1 MLRNT
6 SVATIAAPEFVNL
19 AEDALNPGISK
30 ADVKVLYLGENRN
43 GSFINKETAMKMSET
58 LRACPIVGAYRK
70 DIDDFG
76 DHGEIIHIENGE
88 ITFDCATVPYG
99 FVAPDA
105 KVWFKEFTDYDEFGN
120 TVNRE
125 YLMTTAYLWTGQYPE
140 IERCVKE
147 GMGQSMELDGKSID
161 GHWAENSESGIEFF
175 IINDA
180 SFTKLCVLGDGVE
193 PCFEGASVEAPNIS
207 DKFSKEGFTTTL
219 YNMMNELKFALAEN
233 ADAKDANAKDANA
246 ENANAKDAN
255 AENAEKTDDSE
266 SVVEETTEFAE
277 KAKEV
282 EEAAEEVEETVDEAV
297 DFAENAEESI
307 ESTESAEV
315 VEENLDQES
324 DFSANTEEEK
334 ESEEVVENTEES
346 ADNEFAE
353 KDAEIETLKSEIAS
367 LQEKYS
373 LLETEAE
380 ELRSYKAS
388 RISADKDALINKY
401 NMLSDDDKAEII
413 ANKDSYSYEEIE
425 SKLALLYVK
434 KNVDFDDQEEEI
446 PAPNEATLT
455 FGLST
460 ANGDA
465 EIDPII
471 ELLRDAANK

>member
-233 ADAKDANAKDANA
+233 A
-246 ENANAKDAN
+246 NAKDAN

-266 SVVEETTEFAE
+266 SAKEEETTDFAE
-277 KAKEV
+277 KQ
-282 EEAAEEVEETVDEAV
+282 EEVEETTDEAV

-334 ESEEVVENTEES
+334 ESEEEVKNSEES

-353 KDAEIETLKSEIAS
+353 KDAEIETLKSGIAS
-367 LQEKYS
+367 LQEKYT
-373 LLETEAE
+373 LLEAEAE

-401 NMLSDDDKAEII
+401 NMLSDDDKAEIV

-434 KNVDFDDQEEEI
+434 KNVDFDDQEEEV
-446 PAPNEATLT
+446 PVSNEATLT

>member
-147 GMGQSMELDGKSID
+147 GMGQSMELDGTSID

-233 ADAKDANAKDANA
+233 ADAKY
-246 ENANAKDAN
+246 AN

-266 SVVEETTEFAE
+266 SAKEEETAEFAE
-277 KAKEV
+277 NKE
-282 EEAAEEVEETVDEAV
+282 EEVEETADEAV
-297 DFAENAEESI
+297 EFAENAEEST

-353 KDAEIETLKSEIAS
+353 KDAEIKTLKSEIAS
-367 LQEKYS
+367 LQEKYA

-401 NMLSDDDKAEII
+401 NMLSDDDKAEIV

-434 KNVDFDDQEEEI
+434 KNVDFDDQEEEV

>member
-207 DKFSKEGFTTTL
+207 DKFSKENFTTTL

-233 ADAKDANAKDANA
+233 V
-246 ENANAKDAN
+246 
-255 AENAEKTDDSE
+255 EKTDDSE
-266 SVVEETTEFAE
+266 SAKKEETTEFAE
-277 KAKEV
+277 KA
-282 EEAAEEVEETVDEAV
+282 EEVEETAGKAV
-297 DFAENAEESI
+297 EFAENAEEST
-307 ESTESAEV
+307 ESTETAEA

-324 DFSANTEEEK
+324 DFSANTEEEN
-334 ESEEVVENTEES
+334 ESEEEVENTEES

-373 LLETEAE
+373 LLEAEAE

-434 KNVDFDDQEEEI
+434 KNVDFDDQEEEV
-446 PAPNEATLT
+446 PVSNEATLT

>member
-147 GMGQSMELDGKSID
+147 GMGQSMELDGASID

-233 ADAKDANAKDANA
+233 ADAKDADAKDA
-246 ENANAKDAN
+246 D

-266 SVVEETTEFAE
+266 SAKEEETTDFAE
-277 KAKEV
+277 KQ
-282 EEAAEEVEETVDEAV
+282 EEVEEIADS
-297 DFAENAEESI
+297 AEKAEEEST

-353 KDAEIETLKSEIAS
+353 KDAEIDTLKSEIAS

-434 KNVDFDDQEEEI
+434 KNVDFDDQDEE
-446 PAPNEATLT
+446 APISNEATLT

>member
-161 GHWAENSESGIEFF
+161 GHWAENFESGIEFF

-233 ADAKDANAKDANA
+233 ADAKDANA
-246 ENANAKDAN
+246 
-255 AENAEKTDDSE
+255 ENAEKTDDSE

-277 KAKEV
+277 KT
-282 EEAAEEVEETVDEAV
+282 EEVEETTEEAET
-297 DFAENAEESI
+297 FAEKEE
-307 ESTESAEV
+307 ETDDVA
-315 VEENLDQES
+315 EENLDQES

-434 KNVDFDDQEEEI
+434 KNVDFDDQEEEV
-446 PAPNEATLT
+446 PVSNEATLT

>member
-105 KVWFKEFTDYDEFGN
+105 KVWFKEFADYDEFGN

-233 ADAKDANAKDANA
+233 A
-246 ENANAKDAN
+246 
-255 AENAEKTDDSE
+255 EKTDDSE
-266 SVVEETTEFAE
+266 SAKEEETTDFAE
-277 KAKEV
+277 KQE
-282 EEAAEEVEETVDEAV
+282 EEVEETANEAV
-297 DFAENAEESI
+297 EFAENAEEST

-434 KNVDFDDQEEEI
+434 KNVDFDDQEEEV
-446 PAPNEATLT
+446 PVSNEATLT

>member
-105 KVWFKEFTDYDEFGN
+105 KIWFKEFTDYDEFGN

-147 GMGQSMELDGKSID
+147 GMGQSMELDGASID

-233 ADAKDANAKDANA
+233 A
-246 ENANAKDAN
+246 
-255 AENAEKTDDSE
+255 EKIDDSKSAKE
-266 SVVEETTEFAE
+266 EETTEFAE
-277 KAKEV
+277 KAE
-282 EEAAEEVEETVDEAV
+282 EEVKETADEAET
-297 DFAENAEESI
+297 FAEKEEEST

-324 DFSANTEEEK
+324 DFSANTEEEN
-334 ESEEVVENTEES
+334 EPEEKVENSEES

-373 LLETEAE
+373 LLEAEAE

>member
-180 SFTKLCVLGDGVE
+180 SFTKLCVLGNSVE

-219 YNMMNELKFALAEN
+219 YNMMNELKFALA
-233 ADAKDANAKDANA
+233 K
-246 ENANAKDAN
+246 NANAKEAN

-266 SVVEETTEFAE
+266 SAKEEETTDFAE
-277 KAKEV
+277 NKE
-282 EEAAEEVEETVDEAV
+282 EEVEETADEAV
-297 DFAENAEESI
+297 DFAENAEEST

-324 DFSANTEEEK
+324 DFSANTEEEN
-334 ESEEVVENTEES
+334 EQEEKVENTEES

-353 KDAEIETLKSEIAS
+353 KDAEIETLKSKIAS

-388 RISADKDALINKY
+388 RISVDKDALINKY

-434 KNVDFDDQEEEI
+434 KNVDFDDQEEEV
-446 PAPNEATLT
+446 PVSNEATLT

-460 ANGDA
+460 TTSDA

-471 ELLRDAANK
+471 ELLRSAANK

>member
-233 ADAKDANAKDANA
+233 ANAKD
-246 ENANAKDAN
+246 ANAKDAN

-266 SVVEETTEFAE
+266 SAKEEETTDFAE
-277 KAKEV
+277 KQ
-282 EEAAEEVEETVDEAV
+282 EEVEETADEAV
-297 DFAENAEESI
+297 EFAENAEEST

-334 ESEEVVENTEES
+334 ESEEVVKNTEES

-434 KNVDFDDQEEEI
+434 KNVDFDDQEEEV

-460 ANGDA
+460 ANSDA

>member
-233 ADAKDANAKDANA
+233 ADAKNADAKD
-246 ENANAKDAN
+246 
-255 AENAEKTDDSE
+255 AEKTDDSE
-266 SVVEETTEFAE
+266 STKEEETTEFAE
-277 KAKEV
+277 KT
-282 EEAAEEVEETVDEAV
+282 EEVEETADEAV
-297 DFAENAEESI
+297 DFAENAEEST

-334 ESEEVVENTEES
+334 ESEEVVENSEES

>member
-147 GMGQSMELDGKSID
+147 GMGQSMELDGASID
-161 GHWAENSESGIEFF
+161 GHWVENSESGIEFF

-233 ADAKDANAKDANA
+233 A
-246 ENANAKDAN
+246 
-255 AENAEKTDDSE
+255 EKTDDSE
-266 SVVEETTEFAE
+266 SAKEEETTDFAE
-277 KAKEV
+277 NQEKEV
-282 EEAAEEVEETVDEAV
+282 EETAEEAET
-297 DFAENAEESI
+297 FAEKEE
-307 ESTESAEV
+307 EADNV

-334 ESEEVVENTEES
+334 ESEEVAENTEES

-353 KDAEIETLKSEIAS
+353 KDAEIDTLKSEIAS

-434 KNVDFDDQEEEI
+434 KNVDFDDQEEEV
-446 PAPNEATLT
+446 PVSNEATLT

>member
-161 GHWAENSESGIEFF
+161 GHWAENSENGIEFF

-233 ADAKDANAKDANA
+233 ADAKDANAK
-246 ENANAKDAN
+246 
-255 AENAEKTDDSE
+255 NAEKTDDSE

-277 KAKEV
+277 NKE
-282 EEAAEEVEETVDEAV
+282 EEVEETADEAV
-297 DFAENAEESI
+297 DFAENAEEST
-307 ESTESAEV
+307 ESSESAEV

-334 ESEEVVENTEES
+334 ESEEEVENTEES

-373 LLETEAE
+373 LLEAEAE

-434 KNVDFDDQEEEI
+434 KNVDFDDQEEEV
-446 PAPNEATLT
+446 PALNEATLT

>member
-147 GMGQSMELDGKSID
+147 GMGQSMELDGASID

-233 ADAKDANAKDANA
+233 ADAKDANA
-246 ENANAKDAN
+246 
-255 AENAEKTDDSE
+255 ENAEKTDDSE
-266 SVVEETTEFAE
+266 SAKEEETAEFAE
-277 KAKEV
+277 NKE
-282 EEAAEEVEETVDEAV
+282 EEVEETADEAV
-297 DFAENAEESI
+297 EFAENAEEST

-315 VEENLDQES
+315 VKENLDQES

-434 KNVDFDDQEEEI
+434 KNVDFDDQDEEI

>member
-207 DKFSKEGFTTTL
+207 DKFSKENFTTTL

-233 ADAKDANAKDANA
+233 ADAKDADA
-246 ENANAKDAN
+246 EK
-255 AENAEKTDDSE
+255 AEKTDDSE
-266 SVVEETTEFAE
+266 FVAEDAETTDFAE
-277 KAKEV
+277 NQE
-282 EEAAEEVEETVDEAV
+282 EEVEETANEAV
-297 DFAENAEESI
+297 DFAEKEE
-307 ESTESAEV
+307 ETNEV
-315 VEENLDQES
+315 VKENLDQES

-373 LLETEAE
+373 LLEAEAE

-401 NMLSDDDKAEII
+401 NMLSDDDKAEIV

-434 KNVDFDDQEEEI
+434 KNVDFDDQEEEV

>member
-233 ADAKDANAKDANA
+233 ADAKEANA
-246 ENANAKDAN
+246 ENV
-255 AENAEKTDDSE
+255 EKTDDSE
-266 SVVEETTEFAE
+266 SVKEEETTEFAE

-282 EEAAEEVEETVDEAV
+282 EEATEEAETFTKEVEEAD
-297 DFAENAEESI
+297 N
-307 ESTESAEV
+307 V

-401 NMLSDDDKAEII
+401 NMLSDDDKAEIV

-434 KNVDFDDQEEEI
+434 KNVDFDDDQDEVSI
-446 PAPNEATLT
+446 SNETTVT

-460 ANGDA
+460 TTSDA

>member
-147 GMGQSMELDGKSID
+147 GMGQSMELDGASID

-233 ADAKDANAKDANA
+233 ADAKDADAKD
-246 ENANAKDAN
+246 
-255 AENAEKTDDSE
+255 AEKTDDSE
-266 SVVEETTEFAE
+266 SAKEEETTEFAE
-277 KAKEV
+277 KQ
-282 EEAAEEVEETVDEAV
+282 EEVEETADEAET
-297 DFAENAEESI
+297 FAEKEE
-307 ESTESAEV
+307 EADNV

-334 ESEEVVENTEES
+334 ESEEVAENTEES

>member
-233 ADAKDANAKDANA
+233 A
-246 ENANAKDAN
+246 
-255 AENAEKTDDSE
+255 EKIDDSE
-266 SVVEETTEFAE
+266 SAKEEETTEFAE
-277 KAKEV
+277 NKE
-282 EEAAEEVEETVDEAV
+282 EEVEETPDEVV
-297 DFAENAEESI
+297 DFAENAEEST

-334 ESEEVVENTEES
+334 ESEVVENTEES

-373 LLETEAE
+373 LLEAEAE
-380 ELRSYKAS
+380 ELHSYKAS

-401 NMLSDDDKAEII
+401 NMLSDDDKAEIV

-434 KNVDFDDQEEEI
+434 KNVDFDDDQDEVSI
-446 PAPNEATLT
+446 PNETTVT

-460 ANGDA
+460 TTSDA

>member
-70 DIDDFG
+70 DIDNFG

-147 GMGQSMELDGKSID
+147 GMGQSMELDGASID

-233 ADAKDANAKDANA
+233 ANA
-246 ENANAKDAN
+246 ENAN
-255 AENAEKTDDSE
+255 AENAEKTDESE
-266 SVVEETTEFAE
+266 SVVEETTDFAE
-277 KAKEV
+277 K
-282 EEAAEEVEETVDEAV
+282 AEEVEEIADS
-297 DFAENAEESI
+297 AEKAEEFT
-307 ESTESAEV
+307 ESTETVEV

-353 KDAEIETLKSEIAS
+353 KDSEIETLKSEIAS

-446 PAPNEATLT
+446 HVPNEATLT

>member
-233 ADAKDANAKDANA
+233 ADAKDANAKDA
-246 ENANAKDAN
+246 
-255 AENAEKTDDSE
+255 EKTDDSE
-266 SVVEETTEFAE
+266 SAKEEETTDFAE
-277 KAKEV
+277 KQ
-282 EEAAEEVEETVDEAV
+282 EEVEETADEAV
-297 DFAENAEESI
+297 DFAGNAEESI
-307 ESTESAEV
+307 ESTKSAEV

-324 DFSANTEEEK
+324 DFSANTEEED
-334 ESEEVVENTEES
+334 EPEEKVENTEES

-367 LQEKYS
+367 LQEKYA

-401 NMLSDDDKAEII
+401 NMLSGDDKAEII

-434 KNVDFDDQEEEI
+434 KNVDFDDQEEEV
-446 PAPNEATLT
+446 PVSNEATLT

-460 ANGDA
+460 TTSDA

-471 ELLRDAANK
+471 ELLRSAANK

>member
-43 GSFINKETAMKMSET
+43 GSFITKETAMKMSET

-76 DHGEIIHIENGE
+76 DHGEIVHIENGE

-147 GMGQSMELDGKSID
+147 GMGQSMELDGASID

-180 SFTKLCVLGDGVE
+180 SFTKLCVLGNGVE
-193 PCFEGASVEAPNIS
+193 PCFEGASIEAPNIS

-233 ADAKDANAKDANA
+233 A
-246 ENANAKDAN
+246 
-255 AENAEKTDDSE
+255 EKTDESE
-266 SVVEETTEFAE
+266 SVVEETTDFAE
-277 KAKEV
+277 NKK
-282 EEAAEEVEETVDEAV
+282 EEVEETADEAV
-297 DFAENAEESI
+297 EFAENAKEST
-307 ESTESAEV
+307 ESTESAEQ

-334 ESEEVVENTEES
+334 ESEAEVENTEES

>member
-43 GSFINKETAMKMSET
+43 GSFISKETAIKMSET

-99 FVAPDA
+99 FIAPDA

-120 TVNRE
+120 AVNLE

-147 GMGQSMELDGKSID
+147 GMGQSMELDGASID
-161 GHWAENSESGIEFF
+161 GHWAKNSESGIEFF

-193 PCFEGASVEAPNIS
+193 PCFEGASIEAPNIS

-233 ADAKDANAKDANA
+233 A
-246 ENANAKDAN
+246 
-255 AENAEKTDDSE
+255 EKTDDSE

-277 KAKEV
+277 NKE
-282 EEAAEEVEETVDEAV
+282 EEVEETADEAV
-297 DFAENAEESI
+297 EFAESI

-373 LLETEAE
+373 LLEIEAE

-401 NMLSDDDKAEII
+401 NMLLDDDKAEII

-434 KNVDFDDQEEEI
+434 KNVDFDDQDEEV
-446 PAPNEATLT
+446 PVFNETTLT

>member
-43 GSFINKETAMKMSET
+43 GSFISKETAIKMSET

-99 FVAPDA
+99 FIAPDA

-120 TVNRE
+120 AVNLE

-147 GMGQSMELDGKSID
+147 GMGQSMELDGASID
-161 GHWAENSESGIEFF
+161 GHWAKNSESGIEFF

-193 PCFEGASVEAPNIS
+193 PCFEGASIEAPNIS

-233 ADAKDANAKDANA
+233 A
-246 ENANAKDAN
+246 
-255 AENAEKTDDSE
+255 EKTNDSE

-277 KAKEV
+277 NKE
-282 EEAAEEVEETVDEAV
+282 EEVEETADEAV
-297 DFAENAEESI
+297 EFAENAEESI

-373 LLETEAE
+373 LLEIEAE

-401 NMLSDDDKAEII
+401 NMLLDDDKAEII

-434 KNVDFDDQEEEI
+434 KNVDFDDQDEEV
-446 PAPNEATLT
+446 PVFNETTLT

>member
-233 ADAKDANAKDANA
+233 A
-246 ENANAKDAN
+246 
-255 AENAEKTDDSE
+255 EKTDDSE
-266 SVVEETTEFAE
+266 SAKEEETAEFAE
-277 KAKEV
+277 NKE
-282 EEAAEEVEETVDEAV
+282 EEVEETADEAV
-297 DFAENAEESI
+297 DFAEKAEESI

-353 KDAEIETLKSEIAS
+353 KDAEIDTLKSEIAS

-434 KNVDFDDQEEEI
+434 KNVDFDDQEEEV
-446 PAPNEATLT
+446 PVSNEATLT

>member
-147 GMGQSMELDGKSID
+147 GMGQSMELDGTSID

-233 ADAKDANAKDANA
+233 ANAK
-246 ENANAKDAN
+246 EAN

-266 SVVEETTEFAE
+266 SAKEEETAEFAE
-277 KAKEV
+277 NQEKEV
-282 EEAAEEVEETVDEAV
+282 EETADEAET
-297 DFAENAEESI
+297 FAEKEEK
-307 ESTESAEV
+307 ADDV
-315 VEENLDQES
+315 AEENLDQES

-353 KDAEIETLKSEIAS
+353 KDAEIDTLKSEIAS

-401 NMLSDDDKAEII
+401 NMLSDDDKAEIV

>member
-233 ADAKDANAKDANA
+233 ADAKDANA
-246 ENANAKDAN
+246 
-255 AENAEKTDDSE
+255 ENAEKTDDFE
-266 SVVEETTEFAE
+266 SAKEEETTEFAE
-277 KAKEV
+277 KQ
-282 EEAAEEVEETVDEAV
+282 EEVEETADEAV
-297 DFAENAEESI
+297 DFAENAEEST

-373 LLETEAE
+373 LLEAEAE

>member
-30 ADVKVLYLGENRN
+30 VDVKVFYLGENRN

-147 GMGQSMELDGKSID
+147 GMGQSMELDGASID

-207 DKFSKEGFTTTL
+207 DKFSKENFTTTL

-233 ADAKDANAKDANA
+233 A
-246 ENANAKDAN
+246 
-255 AENAEKTDDSE
+255 EKTDDSE
-266 SVVEETTEFAE
+266 SVKEEETTNFAE
-277 KAKEV
+277 K
-282 EEAAEEVEETVDEAV
+282 AEEVEETADEAV

-401 NMLSDDDKAEII
+401 NMLSDDDKAEIV
-413 ANKDSYSYEEIE
+413 ANKDSYSCEEIE

-434 KNVDFDDQEEEI
+434 KNVDFDDQEEEV
-446 PAPNEATLT
+446 PVSNEATLT

>member
-233 ADAKDANAKDANA
+233 A
-246 ENANAKDAN
+246 NAKDAN

-266 SVVEETTEFAE
+266 SAKEEETTEFAE
-277 KAKEV
+277 KE
-282 EEAAEEVEETVDEAV
+282 EEVEETADEV
-297 DFAENAEESI
+297 E
-307 ESTESAEV
+307 TSAEKEEEADNV

-353 KDAEIETLKSEIAS
+353 KDAEIDTLKSEIAS

-434 KNVDFDDQEEEI
+434 KNVDFDDQEEEV
-446 PAPNEATLT
+446 PVSNEATLT

-460 ANGDA
+460 ANSDA

>member
-233 ADAKDANAKDANA
+233 A
-246 ENANAKDAN
+246 
-255 AENAEKTDDSE
+255 EKTDDSE
-266 SVVEETTEFAE
+266 SAKEEETTDFAE
-277 KAKEV
+277 KQE
-282 EEAAEEVEETVDEAV
+282 EEVEETADEAV
-297 DFAENAEESI
+297 EFAENAEEST
-307 ESTESAEV
+307 ESIESAEV

-367 LQEKYS
+367 LQEKYA

-425 SKLALLYVK
+425 SKLALLYVR
-434 KNVDFDDQEEEI
+434 KNVDFDDQEEEV

>member
-76 DHGEIIHIENGE
+76 DHGEIVHIENGE

-233 ADAKDANAKDANA
+233 ADAKDADAKDA
-246 ENANAKDAN
+246 D

-277 KAKEV
+277 KQ
-282 EEAAEEVEETVDEAV
+282 EEVEETADEAV

-401 NMLSDDDKAEII
+401 NMLSDDDKAEIV
-413 ANKDSYSYEEIE
+413 ANKDSYSYDEIE

-434 KNVDFDDQEEEI
+434 KNVDFDDQDEEV
-446 PAPNEATLT
+446 PVSNETTLT

>member
-180 SFTKLCVLGDGVE
+180 SFTKLCVLGNGVE

-207 DKFSKEGFTTTL
+207 DKFSKENFTTTL

-233 ADAKDANAKDANA
+233 A
-246 ENANAKDAN
+246 
-255 AENAEKTDDSE
+255 EKTDDSE
-266 SVVEETTEFAE
+266 SVKEEETTDFAE
-277 KAKEV
+277 NQEKEV
-282 EEAAEEVEETVDEAV
+282 EETADKAVE
-297 DFAENAEESI
+297 FAENAEEST
-307 ESTESAEV
+307 ESTETVEA

-367 LQEKYS
+367 LQEKYT
-373 LLETEAE
+373 LLEAEAE

>member
-147 GMGQSMELDGKSID
+147 GMGQSMELDGASID

-233 ADAKDANAKDANA
+233 D
-246 ENANAKDAN
+246 
-255 AENAEKTDDSE
+255 EKTDDSE
-266 SVVEETTEFAE
+266 STKEEETTDFAE
-277 KAKEV
+277 NQEKEV
-282 EEAAEEVEETVDEAV
+282 EETADKAVE
-297 DFAENAEESI
+297 FAENAEEST

-324 DFSANTEEEK
+324 DFSANAEEEK

-373 LLETEAE
+373 LLEAEAE

-434 KNVDFDDQEEEI
+434 KNVDFDDDQDEVSI
-446 PAPNEATLT
+446 PNETTVT

-460 ANGDA
+460 TTSDA

>member
-161 GHWAENSESGIEFF
+161 GHWAENFESGIEFF

-233 ADAKDANAKDANA
+233 ADAKDANA
-246 ENANAKDAN
+246 
-255 AENAEKTDDSE
+255 ENAEKTDDSE
-266 SVVEETTEFAE
+266 SAKEEETTEFAE
-277 KAKEV
+277 KQ
-282 EEAAEEVEETVDEAV
+282 EEVEETADEAV
-297 DFAENAEESI
+297 EFAENAEESI

-324 DFSANTEEEK
+324 DFSANTEEEE

-373 LLETEAE
+373 LLETEVE

-401 NMLSDDDKAEII
+401 NMLSDDDKAEIV

-434 KNVDFDDQEEEI
+434 KNVDFDDQEEEV
-446 PAPNEATLT
+446 PVSNEATLT

>member
-161 GHWAENSESGIEFF
+161 GHWAENYESGIEFF

-233 ADAKDANAKDANA
+233 ADAKDANAENANA
-246 ENANAKDAN
+246 ENANAENAN

-266 SVVEETTEFAE
+266 FVAEDAETTDFAE
-277 KAKEV
+277 NQ
-282 EEAAEEVEETVDEAV
+282 EEVEETANEAV
-297 DFAENAEESI
+297 DFAEKEE
-307 ESTESAEV
+307 EV
-315 VEENLDQES
+315 NEVAEENLDQES

-334 ESEEVVENTEES
+334 ESEKEVENTEES
-346 ADNEFAE
+346 VDNEFAE

-367 LQEKYS
+367 LQEKYT
-373 LLETEAE
+373 LLEAEAE

-434 KNVDFDDQEEEI
+434 KNVDFDDQDEEV
-446 PAPNEATLT
+446 PVSNETTLT

>member
-233 ADAKDANAKDANA
+233 A
-246 ENANAKDAN
+246 
-255 AENAEKTDDSE
+255 EKTDDSE
-266 SVVEETTEFAE
+266 SAKEEETTDFAE
-277 KAKEV
+277 KQ
-282 EEAAEEVEETVDEAV
+282 EEVEETADEAV
-297 DFAENAEESI
+297 EFAENAEEST

-367 LQEKYS
+367 LQEKYA

-401 NMLSDDDKAEII
+401 NMLSDDDKAEIV

-434 KNVDFDDQEEEI
+434 KNVDFDDQEEEV
-446 PAPNEATLT
+446 PVSNEATLT

>member
-19 AEDALNPGISK
+19 AADALNPGISK
-30 ADVKVLYLGENRN
+30 ADVKVLYLGKNRN
-43 GSFINKETAMKMSET
+43 GSYIDKETAMKMSET

-105 KVWFKEFTDYDEFGN
+105 KVWFKDFTDYDEFGN
-120 TVNRE
+120 TVDRT

-147 GMGQSMELDGKSID
+147 GMGQSMELNGENLD
-161 GHWAENSESGIEFF
+161 GHWAEDSETGIEFF

-207 DKFSKEGFTTTL
+207 DKFSKENFTTTL
-219 YNMMNELKFALAEN
+219 YNMMNELKFALAEKAEEVPAGTEEDFSDNSADNSNEPVDADDTFTEKEEEPLDQN
-233 ADAKDANAKDANA
+233 ADFT
-246 ENANAKDAN
+246 ENPVEGEVEPVVEDSLQ
-255 AENAEKTDDSE
+255 EDEYTAEK
-266 SVVEETTEFAE
+266 FAE
-277 KAKEV
+277 K
-282 EEAAEEVEETVDEAV
+282 
-297 DFAENAEESI
+297 
-307 ESTESAEV
+307 
-315 VEENLDQES
+315 
-324 DFSANTEEEK
+324 EEELSNLK
-334 ESEEVVENTEES
+334 EELT
-346 ADNEFAE
+346 
-353 KDAEIETLKSEIAS
+353 S

-373 LLETEAE
+373 NLEQEVE
-380 ELRSYKAS
+380 ELRSFKAD
-388 RISADKDALINKY
+388 RISADKDNLINKY
-401 NMLSDDDKAEII
+401 NMLSDDDKAEIV

-434 KNVDFDDQEEEI
+434 KNVDFEDQENKQI
-446 PAPNEATLT
+446 QHNEPTVT
-455 FGLST
+455 FGVSGE
-460 ANGDA
+460 NGEA
-465 EIDPII
+465 VVDPII
-471 ELLRDAANK
+471 ELLRNAANK

>member
-76 DHGEIIHIENGE
+76 DHGEIVHIENGE

-233 ADAKDANAKDANA
+233 ADAKDADAKDA
-246 ENANAKDAN
+246 D

-277 KAKEV
+277 KQ
-282 EEAAEEVEETVDEAV
+282 EEVEETADEAV

-401 NMLSDDDKAEII
+401 NMLSDDDKAEIV

-434 KNVDFDDQEEEI
+434 KNVDFDDQDEEV
-446 PAPNEATLT
+446 PVSNETTLT

>member
-233 ADAKDANAKDANA
+233 A
-246 ENANAKDAN
+246 
-255 AENAEKTDDSE
+255 EKTDDSE
-266 SVVEETTEFAE
+266 SAKEEETTDFAE
-277 KAKEV
+277 KQ
-282 EEAAEEVEETVDEAV
+282 EEVEETADEAET
-297 DFAENAEESI
+297 FAGNAEEST

-373 LLETEAE
+373 LLEAEVE

-434 KNVDFDDQEEEI
+434 KNVDFDDQEEEV
-446 PAPNEATLT
+446 PVSNEATLT

-460 ANGDA
+460 ANGDT

>member
-193 PCFEGASVEAPNIS
+193 PCFEGASVEAPDIS

-233 ADAKDANAKDANA
+233 A
-246 ENANAKDAN
+246 
-255 AENAEKTDDSE
+255 EKTDDSE

-277 KAKEV
+277 KA
-282 EEAAEEVEETVDEAV
+282 EEVEETAEKAET
-297 DFAENAEESI
+297 FAEKEEK
-307 ESTESAEV
+307 ADDV
-315 VEENLDQES
+315 AEENLDQES
-324 DFSANTEEEK
+324 DFHANTEEED
-334 ESEEVVENTEES
+334 ESEEEVENTEES

-434 KNVDFDDQEEEI
+434 KNVDFDDQEEEV